1 MEKEYQNGVS
11 FYLTSDLTRVGDG
24 DATSFD
30 GVEYEDELPSLYVVL
45 VEPPSIVGHH
55 QALFK

>member
-1 MEKEYQNGVS
+1 MEGISY
-11 FYLTSDLTRVGDG
+11 YLTSDLTRVGDG

-45 VEPPSIVGHH
+45 AEPPSIVGHH